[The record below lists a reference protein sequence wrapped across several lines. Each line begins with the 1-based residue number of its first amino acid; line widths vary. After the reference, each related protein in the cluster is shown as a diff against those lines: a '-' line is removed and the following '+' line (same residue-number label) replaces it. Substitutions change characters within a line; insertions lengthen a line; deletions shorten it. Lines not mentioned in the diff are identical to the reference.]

1 MGQGTGGAGSQPGLQ
16 GEVRLLSCEPPEYM
30 CINARSR
37 FPIESVD
44 GNGWSC
50 MCTTDASSTWL
61 HKVERSS
68 NTRVV
73 HMVRALGSKQLE
85 THMPLHMC
93 RPWRHHLEAVQ
104 HYFCADFG
112 ANARAY
118 MPQMVTSSM
127 NYRTCA
133 MCNDLHLYDTV
144 RARKPQRDRKADP
157 FIMSE
162 RSLLL
167 QHAIVPPENQANAM
181 TSACA
186 WYFFALVASSHMQV
200 LKKENKRLARVVGDA
215 KRENER
221 LARESSRL
229 RDEQADLLARNARL
243 DARNLEVRKQI
254 EALAE
259 RNRKLK
265 ATVEREL
272 LGDINPNSAAS
283 GNSNNSKRPAT
294 VDRRPQEAASSSVQ
308 LEGGIQSI
316 VVPNPRR
323 RPAETI
329 APGRGSNASTHRR
342 RRRRSENSD
351 TDEVV
356 TPRSTAPGENHEPP
370 PAVTA
375 ASTRNHSESVDQG
388 AKGWRL
394 ATEAAK
400 AAHTIRQGSGIVKAA
415 PRGGGKGGHMDG
427 GGGETR
433 GSGRV
438 ESSPLE
444 EECKGASARDDEA
457 LPGYDSRHRASP
469 HGPHDGQGLPSG
481 ERRGIRRD
489 RSRSSDSCGSG
500 RHGGSGT
507 NNDTGRREYAAP
519 PSPPSPSEQ
528 TSSTPSN
535 HLIPRVAIAA
545 VDSAPTDPHQA
556 ARLASVHSSTSK
568 SFCSSSSGRKRSRLS
583 LGGGAEERPYTSG
596 GRAVEITEVLE
607 APRPR
612 SSAARTGRASPD
624 SRRDHS
630 SRNAVKALDK
640 APTSKTK
647 GREQLILGGPTAGAR
662 PGGNSDGIQTFPG
675 ALLAA
680 ERIGSSRDGVGSK
693 AGVGGLGKGGRPG
706 TMQVAGKHQQ
716 RPTKQASHQQNPP
729 RPALDQQGAKRGS
742 SSSASSSTVSS
753 TRISQNRSDSDHA
766 RKNEARLHRDL
777 DQLGRKNKGT
787 FETAAIREGLD
798 GERVV
803 ADGDDG
809 GGGSDAGTASSTGH
823 DVVYPRLTMAAVNSP
838 RKKKPGQRR
847 QHQHQHQQ
855 DATVV
860 SSAGAD
866 RQGYERRK
874 GGPVVGDGGSDGAAL
889 GGRLGEVGRLPSPS
903 RLLEANDGGGNRGS
917 DGIGNAGAR
926 KYELPVEGNA
936 GNEKPAPPKH
946 SDEGASH
953 QRRLLKPTEIDTPGE
968 EVGSRERVGSSSN
981 NRAAA
986 AAMAVA
992 RHQVVANPYATAGV
1006 TSLGGAGRGG
1016 GERARDDKPPNYK
1029 FQEVG
1034 S

>member
-1 MGQGTGGAGSQPGLQ
+1 MSALQNMNGLNGVGENHGRDKQQPQHEQGGG
-16 GEVRLLSCEPPEYM
+16 GEGGHLLLS
-30 CINARSR
+30 
-37 FPIESVD
+37 
-44 GNGWSC
+44 
-50 MCTTDASSTWL
+50 ASQKAIRDLAYALEKDSDDW
-61 HKVERSS
+61 HSEREKWAKE
-68 NTRVV
+68 
-73 HMVRALGSKQLE
+73 RAA
-85 THMPLHMC
+85 
-93 RPWRHHLEAVQ
+93 LEA
-104 HYFCADFG
+104 
-112 ANARAY
+112 
-118 MPQMVTSSM
+118 
-127 NYRTCA
+127 
-133 MCNDLHLYDTV
+133 
-144 RARKPQRDRKADP
+144 
-157 FIMSE
+157 
-162 RSLLL
+162 SLGYK
-167 QHAIVPPENQANAM
+167 E
-181 TSACA
+181 
-186 WYFFALVASSHMQV
+186 SHMQV

-229 RDEQADLLARNARL
+229 RDEKADLLARNARL
-243 DARNLEVRKQI
+243 DARNLDVRKQI
-254 EALAE
+254 ETLAE

-272 LGDINPNSAAS
+272 LGDINLSSAAS
-283 GNSNNSKRPAT
+283 GNTNNSKRPAA
-294 VDRRPQEAASSSVQ
+294 VDRSPQEAASSSVQ

-316 VVPNPRR
+316 VVPNHRR

-356 TPRSTAPGENHEPP
+356 TPRSTAPGEDHAPP

-375 ASTRNHSESVDQG
+375 ASTRNHSEAVGQG
-388 AKGWRL
+388 TKGWRL

-400 AAHTIRQGSGIVKAA
+400 AAHTIRQGSGMVEAA
-415 PRGGGKGGHMDG
+415 PRGGGKGGHTGG

-433 GSGRV
+433 VSGRV

-444 EECKGASARDDEA
+444 EKCNGASARDDEA

-469 HGPHDGQGLPSG
+469 HGPHDGQGLPSR

-489 RSRSSDSCGSG
+489 RSRSSDSCGNG
-500 RHGGSGT
+500 RHGGSGRHNSAT
-507 NNDTGRREYAAP
+507 LSPRAPINDTGRRDYAAP
-519 PSPPSPSEQ
+519 PSPPPPSEQ

-535 HLIPRVAIAA
+535 HLIPRVTVAA
-545 VDSAPTDPHQA
+545 VDSALTDPHQA
-556 ARLASVHSSTSK
+556 ARLASVHSPTSK

-624 SRRDHS
+624 SRRGHS

-640 APTSKTK
+640 APTSKAK
-647 GREQLILGGPTAGAR
+647 DREQPILDGPTAGAR
-662 PGGNSDGIQTFPG
+662 PGGNSDGVQAFPG

-680 ERIGSSRDGVGSK
+680 ERIGPSRDGVGSK
-693 AGVGGLGKGGRPG
+693 AGVGGLGEGGWPG
-706 TMQVAGKHQQ
+706 TMQVAGKHHR
-716 RPTKQASHQQNPP
+716 RPTKQASHQQNP
-729 RPALDQQGAKRGS
+729 RQPASDQQAAKVGS

-753 TRISQNRSDSDHA
+753 IRISKDRSDSDHV

-777 DQLGRKNKGT
+777 DQLGRKTKGT
-787 FETAAIREGLD
+787 FKTAAMREGLE

-809 GGGSDAGTASSTGH
+809 GGGSDAATASSTGH

-838 RKKKPGQRR
+838 RKKKPGQGR
-847 QHQHQHQQ
+847 QHQHLHQHQQ

-860 SSAGAD
+860 FSAGGD

-874 GGPVVGDGGSDGAAL
+874 GGQVVGDGGSDGAAL

-903 RLLEANDGGGNRGS
+903 RLLEANDGGGTRSS

-926 KYELPVEGNA
+926 
-936 GNEKPAPPKH
+936 
-946 SDEGASH
+946 
-953 QRRLLKPTEIDTPGE
+953 
-968 EVGSRERVGSSSN
+968 
-981 NRAAA
+981 
-986 AAMAVA
+986 
-992 RHQVVANPYATAGV
+992 
-1006 TSLGGAGRGG
+1006 
-1016 GERARDDKPPNYK
+1016 
-1029 FQEVG
+1029 
-1034 S
+1034 